1 MKIFIALAAF
11 AAITNLSGCA
21 TVGDLSRTG
30 ADELLPRPAIPS
42 PHADFGASEGFKC
55 ETLPKSWGATT
66 PSEVQLFERVRYC
79 ALIEDDQSLHYD
91 TTKQANTDSPSRTYL
106 ARFVRQG
113 MVLADAHCDV
123 FLDAMEGKRTLTEFN
138 LSNFNILAGVAT
150 AAMSK
155 LGNHPQ
161 SLFNLAT
168 GAAAANSF
176 ADNYKA
182 NFLLTGTMHQ
192 LRDTVKQYRDELASA
207 SNLANPAAY
216 STYPEAQGDLRE
228 YASVCTHKGLVH
240 LVNTKL
246 AGSRFEAN
254 NLDKSAGVRMTA
266 RILTDAKKT
275 DPTITKEAFAAG
287 EFETIYEIAILE
299 TATRKSLITKLLA
312 DDKKLLKEKLP
323 GLSSVVAALALEK
336 DSPSALVDIVLAG
349 RLLGYPLGSS
359 ETQKVA
365 VAALV
370 KAHVPAAPAAAAS
383 PAAAAGP
390 QPPNPTMPPSAKA
403 TSVRSTV
410 SRMQV
415 LGNVGSLR

>member
-1 MKIFIALAAF
+1 MKIFLVLAAF
-11 AAITNLSGCA
+11 TGITILSGCA

-30 ADELLPRPAIPS
+30 PDELLPRPAISS
-42 PHADFGASEGFKC
+42 PHSDFGASEGFKC
-55 ETLPKSWGATT
+55 ETLPTSWGATT

-91 TTKQANTDSPSRTYL
+91 KIKQANSNPSGRTYL

-123 FLDAMEGKRTLTEFN
+123 FLDAMEGKRMLTEFN

-150 AAMSK
+150 AAMAK

-161 SLFNLAT
+161 ALFNLAT

-192 LRDTVKQYRDELASA
+192 LRDTVKQYRAELASE

-216 STYPEAQGDLRE
+216 LTYPEAQGDLRE

-246 AGSRFEAN
+246 AGTRFEAN
-254 NLDKSAGVRMTA
+254 NLDKSAGLRMA
-266 RILTDAKKT
+266 AKVLADAKRI
-275 DPTITKEAFAAG
+275 DPTITKDAFAVG

-299 TATRKSLITKLLA
+299 TATRKSFISKLLS

-323 GLSSVVAALALEK
+323 GLSSVVAALALEI
-336 DSPSALVDIVLAG
+336 DAPPTLVDIVFAG

-359 ETQKVA
+359 ESQRIA

-370 KAHVPAAPAAAAS
+370 KAHMPAASSTVAS
-383 PAAAAGP
+383 GS
-390 QPPNPTMPPSAKA
+390 QLPNLTMPPIAKPM
-403 TSVRSTV
+403 SVRATV

-415 LGNVGSLR
+415 FGNVGSLR